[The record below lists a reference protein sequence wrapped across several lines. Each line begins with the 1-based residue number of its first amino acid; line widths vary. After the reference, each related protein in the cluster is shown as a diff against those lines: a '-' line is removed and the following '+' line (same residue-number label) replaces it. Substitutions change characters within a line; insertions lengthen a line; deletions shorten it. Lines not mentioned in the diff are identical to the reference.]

1 MPDNKL
7 DVKTEMLQMKKNWAS
22 LERET
27 SNVNTNVKNLMRA
40 QVQPYSYSGQID
52 PPATT
57 MPERLDQSNEKFN
70 PEDDRALNPKTKY
83 ERTLE

>member
-1 MPDNKL
+1 VEIYETHGVRNVPTYMPDNKL

-40 QVQPYSYSGQID
+40 
-52 PPATT
+52 
-57 MPERLDQSNEKFN
+57 
-70 PEDDRALNPKTKY
+70 
-83 ERTLE
+83 